1 MRTTSPLVIVLTVF
15 FACLGSVVIAQ
26 DGKSCEVRAAVDIQN
41 SSSDQNDGKASVNV
55 QDGQPPYKYI
65 FYDGHTGKQLQKD
78 LSKNSI
84 KNLQKGPYYCV
95 VADNRG
101 CIKKIQFQIQ

>member
-1 MRTTSPLVIVLTVF
+1 MRTTSPLVIVLTIF
-15 FACLGSVVIAQ
+15 FAFLGSVVIAQ
-26 DGKSCEVRAAVDIQN
+26 DGRSCEVTATLDIQN
-41 SSSDQNDGKASVNV
+41 SSGQNYGKASVNV
-55 QDGQPPYKYI
+55 QHGQSPYKYI
-65 FYDGHTGKQLQKD
+65 FYDNNTGKQLQKD

-84 KNLQKGPYYCV
+84 DNLKKGAYYCI